1 MCLFIICI
9 GVVILGMFLQKIKC
23 VMITPDKYM
32 NIDLSTLNVGGCI
45 IRALLQCPMQKYEE
59 LQDRVLLS
67 LGDAAKPE
75 FINALSFLYL
85 IGKINY
91 QSSADVIELIN
102 V

>member
-1 MCLFIICI
+1 
-9 GVVILGMFLQKIKC
+9 
-23 VMITPDKYM
+23 MITPDKYM

-45 IRALLQCPMQKYEE
+45 IRALLQCPIQNYEE

-67 LGDAAKPE
+67 LGEAAKPE